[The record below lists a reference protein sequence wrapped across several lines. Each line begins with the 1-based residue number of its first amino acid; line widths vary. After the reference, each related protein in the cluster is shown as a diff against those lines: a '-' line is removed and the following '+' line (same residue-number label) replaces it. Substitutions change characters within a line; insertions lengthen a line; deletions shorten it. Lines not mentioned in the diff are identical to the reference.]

1 MKLFKYIILSVAVTM
16 FASCETDLETV
27 RISNPDDFVA
37 PVLKGE
43 YSDITVTAENAK
55 TGSIEFKWSAADF
68 GLPTEVLYS
77 VYLSCGDKSA
87 LLGQKKDTEATFSYE
102 DINSV
107 ALSGLEIAPNAT
119 GSVTAYVTAK
129 MAGTDNY
136 EPIASAKS
144 NSFNVTTYEVPVK
157 AMYLVG
163 EINDWKEAK
172 GLALEIWET
181 KGGSNTYEGIYDFV
195 DRTVNSDVNCEFQIL
210 PTAGTWDGQMGY
222 GFFETHSEVIEGE
235 QTAPT
240 GNMKV
245 PAGIYKV
252 TANIP
257 AKSIEM
263 TKIESISITG
273 AFNSWGNGGDDRAM
287 TYNVSENVWET
298 APANFAA
305 GEEFLIRLNKNFG
318 LKYGSSAKNSTVI
331 AGGIELVESGGNNIA
346 VPSAGTYV
354 VKFHANRTP
363 CVVEMVKQ

>member
-1 MKLFKYIILSVAVTM
+1 
-16 FASCETDLETV
+16 
-27 RISNPDDFVA
+27 
-37 PVLKGE
+37 
-43 YSDITVTAENAK
+43 
-55 TGSIEFKWSAADF
+55 
-68 GLPTEVLYS
+68 
-77 VYLSCGDKSA
+77 
-87 LLGQKKDTEATFSYE
+87 
-102 DINSV
+102 
-107 ALSGLEIAPNAT
+107 
-119 GSVTAYVTAK
+119 

-305 GEEFLIRLNKNFG
+305 GEEFLIRLNKNFD

>member
-1 MKLFKYIILSVAVTM
+1 MSICLV
-16 FASCETDLETV
+16 E
-27 RISNPDDFVA
+27 IS
-37 PVLKGE
+37 
-43 YSDITVTAENAK
+43 
-55 TGSIEFKWSAADF
+55 
-68 GLPTEVLYS
+68 
-77 VYLSCGDKSA
+77 
-87 LLGQKKDTEATFSYE
+87 LLCWDKKDTEATFSYE

-305 GEEFLIRLNKNFG
+305 GEEFLIRLNKNFD

>member
-1 MKLFKYIILSVAVTM
+1 
-16 FASCETDLETV
+16 
-27 RISNPDDFVA
+27 
-37 PVLKGE
+37 
-43 YSDITVTAENAK
+43 
-55 TGSIEFKWSAADF
+55 
-68 GLPTEVLYS
+68 
-77 VYLSCGDKSA
+77 
-87 LLGQKKDTEATFSYE
+87 
-102 DINSV
+102 
-107 ALSGLEIAPNAT
+107 
-119 GSVTAYVTAK
+119 
-129 MAGTDNY
+129 
-136 EPIASAKS
+136 
-144 NSFNVTTYEVPVK
+144 
-157 AMYLVG
+157 
-163 EINDWKEAK
+163 
-172 GLALEIWET
+172 
-181 KGGSNTYEGIYDFV
+181 
-195 DRTVNSDVNCEFQIL
+195 
-210 PTAGTWDGQMGY
+210 MGY

-305 GEEFLIRLNKNFG
+305 GEEFLIRLNKNFD

-346 VPSAGTYV
+346 AVSYTHLTLPT
-354 VKFHANRTP
+354 T
-363 CVVEMVKQ
+363 

>member
-163 EINDWKEAK
+163 EINGWNNQEGA
-172 GLALEIWET
+172 ALEIWET
-181 KGGSNTYEGIYDFV
+181 KGGSNTYEGIYNFV
-195 DRTVNSDVNCEFQIL
+195 NKDDASDTDCGFQIL
-210 PTAGTWDGQMGY
+210 PTAGSWDGQMGY
-222 GFFETHSEVIEGE
+222 GSFDTHRLTGFQPAFSGSAASSETMPNRRSYSPTKARSGSAEVR
-235 QTAPT
+235 ASAAAKRSSSVSSMLT
-240 GNMKV
+240 GGKFCSTRSSC
-245 PAGIYKV
+245 AC
-252 TANIP
+252 TSLA
-257 AKSIEM
+257 
-263 TKIESISITG
+263 TKMPRSV
-273 AFNSWGNGGDDRAM
+273 M
-287 TYNVSENVWET
+287 
-298 APANFAA
+298 
-305 GEEFLIRLNKNFG
+305 
-318 LKYGSSAKNSTVI
+318 
-331 AGGIELVESGGNNIA
+331 
-346 VPSAGTYV
+346 
-354 VKFHANRTP
+354 
-363 CVVEMVKQ
+363 

>member
-119 GSVTAYVTAK
+119 GSVTAYVTDN

-136 EPIASAKS
+136 DPIASSKS
-144 NSFNVTTYEVPVK
+144 ISFNVTTYVLPVK

-305 GEEFLIRLNKNFG
+305 GEEFLIRLNKNFD

>member
-1 MKLFKYIILSVAVTM
+1 M

-222 GFFETHSEVIEGE
+222 GFF
-235 QTAPT
+235 A
-240 GNMKV
+240 
-245 PAGIYKV
+245 Y
-252 TANIP
+252 
-257 AKSIEM
+257 
-263 TKIESISITG
+263 
-273 AFNSWGNGGDDRAM
+273 
-287 TYNVSENVWET
+287 
-298 APANFAA
+298 
-305 GEEFLIRLNKNFG
+305 
-318 LKYGSSAKNSTVI
+318 
-331 AGGIELVESGGNNIA
+331 
-346 VPSAGTYV
+346 
-354 VKFHANRTP
+354 
-363 CVVEMVKQ
+363 